1 MEERGRQD
9 VETEVLAVGVA
20 IRGLRRQQGLS
31 LRELSQRCGLSV
43 GFLSQVERGLASPAL
58 TSVHVIARALGT
70 DMSRLFS
77 LPAPREAA
85 PAPYLHRGTDGD
97 GTVIQSSGRIYSLL
111 SGRASDLA
119 LEPMLV
125 TIPPG
130 SADDEPYS
138 HDREE
143 FAYILSGS
151 LRYLMNGQEYRL
163 HPGDSIHFRSTVPH
177 AIAND
182 GEVPVVAVWVITP
195 RVL

>member
-1 MEERGRQD
+1 MEEGGRQD
-9 VETEVLAVGVA
+9 VETEVRAVGAA
-20 IRGLRRQQGLS
+20 IRELRREQGLA
-31 LRELSQRCGLSV
+31 LRELSQRCGLSI

-58 TSVHVIARALGT
+58 TSLHLIAKALGT
-70 DMSRLFS
+70 DMAGLFS
-77 LPAPREAA
+77 LPALHEPG
-85 PAPYLHRGTDGD
+85 PIPYLHRGTDGD
-97 GTVIQSSGRIYSLL
+97 GSAIHSNGRIYRLL
-111 SGRASDLA
+111 SGRAPDLV

-143 FAYILSGS
+143 FAYILSGR
-151 LRYLMNGQEYRL
+151 LRYVMDGKEYRL
-163 HPGDSIHFRSTVPH
+163 LPGDSIHFRSTIPH

-195 RVL
+195 RML